1 MLIFSTHFLFV
12 SMIFFKKAA
21 RCLITDMND
30 KSIVN
35 ELDGEAMS
43 GQ

>member
-1 MLIFSTHFLFV
+1 
-12 SMIFFKKAA
+12 MIFFSKGWEM
-21 RCLITDMND
+21 LITDMND

-35 ELDGEAMS
+35 ELDVEAMS